1 MRLFKWIGWKVGR
14 GVVRVGNRF
23 SDLEEEGVL
32 GPEDAAGPD
41 KADPGDVL
49 AREEVLQRV
58 GVGLGAAVG

>member
-1 MRLFKWIGWKVGR
+1 M
-14 GVVRVGNRF
+14 RVGNRF